1 MKNLIN
7 KLFRLT
13 FVLAVEFPILD
24 GRPLTGRDSASSDQK
39 TMLLTSYVF
48 GARHRMNVTMHRLF
62 YFLAVLVITAC
73 ATVPI
78 TGRTQLM
85 LIGDDR
91 VRTASSLA
99 FADFMRGAEQKRAVL
114 SRSESPE
121 AARILDQVNRVTNRI
136 LEASGLKDQY
146 NWEVVVVKSNV
157 RNAYVLSNGKIVVF
171 GGFLQLAQNEGQI
184 AAVIAHEV
192 AHLTARH
199 HAERLSQLLLAE
211 TALTAID
218 LALTNSKFRPIIGSA
233 LGFGIQYAVILPYSR
248 EHEYEADHI
257 GLLYMAKAG
266 YEPSEAIKIWGR
278 MEAAEGRTFSDLLS
292 THPSHEN
299 RQARLQEWLPG
310 AMIYFADQSR
320 ALPSSLREVE
330 SAVITRAEQAKLAP
344 EGLRTSISSGYW
356 VQLKVSNRATP
367 IRATFKGTTPCVIGE
382 CRVIEYDNGDSV
394 LVSSDYEMV
403 ETRTTSNGVTMR
415 FNPPLRLVQW
425 PLKVGSTLSYMTTIE
440 TSQGA
445 KIPTRVTG
453 NVVSY
458 ESVTVPAGTFMAFR
472 IITSLNGHRFQ
483 EIWWAPETRTA
494 VRVITIDPSQKEII
508 TEVTDYQRSDD
519 PAGAF

>member
-157 RNAYVLSNGKIVVF
+157 RNAYVLSNGKIVCPADWPR
-171 GGFLQLAQNEGQI
+171 GCGSPR
-184 AAVIAHEV
+184 
-192 AHLTARH
+192 T
-199 HAERLSQLLLAE
+199 
-211 TALTAID
+211 
-218 LALTNSKFRPIIGSA
+218 GSA
-233 LGFGIQYAVILPYSR
+233 PCRWRAGPSCPRCAPPCSR
-248 EHEYEADHI
+248 
-257 GLLYMAKAG
+257 
-266 YEPSEAIKIWGR
+266 R
-278 MEAAEGRTFSDLLS
+278 
-292 THPSHEN
+292 
-299 RQARLQEWLPG
+299 
-310 AMIYFADQSR
+310 SR
-320 ALPSSLREVE
+320 
-330 SAVITRAEQAKLAP
+330 SAPR
-344 EGLRTSISSGYW
+344 R
-356 VQLKVSNRATP
+356 R
-367 IRATFKGTTPCVIGE
+367 
-382 CRVIEYDNGDSV
+382 
-394 LVSSDYEMV
+394 
-403 ETRTTSNGVTMR
+403 
-415 FNPPLRLVQW
+415 
-425 PLKVGSTLSYMTTIE
+425 
-440 TSQGA
+440 
-445 KIPTRVTG
+445 
-453 NVVSY
+453 
-458 ESVTVPAGTFMAFR
+458 
-472 IITSLNGHRFQ
+472 
-483 EIWWAPETRTA
+483 
-494 VRVITIDPSQKEII
+494 
-508 TEVTDYQRSDD
+508 
-519 PAGAF
+519 